1 MMSGMYMG
9 EIVRLIILDLWEKEL
24 LFVGHRDHN
33 WNTDYRQALYTKGSF
48 YTKYVSEIETD
59 SGVTYRHTKSVLE
72 QMGLDRPTYDDCAIV
87 QYVCKLV
94 SRRGAQLA
102 AAGMCYS
109 NKHAL
114 GNSTSSAEKIF
125 LIILFLLKGLAVLLN
140 HINAPNTTIAVDGS
154 LYRFHPKFKKNMEK
168 AMQMLVNPHIKVYFC
183 CKFVIS
189 FALSFSCFI
198 PFFHIQSIC
207 LSLFF

>member
-1 MMSGMYMG
+1 MSRFSSHGIRRRSRQDFTQSEETSVSIELKTCYLNFNSLNLFFFFFNSISYEKMMSGMYMG

-94 SRRGAQLA
+94 SRRAAQLA
-102 AAGMCYS
+102 AAG
-109 NKHAL
+109 N
-114 GNSTSSAEKIF
+114 
-125 LIILFLLKGLAVLLN
+125 
-140 HINAPNTTIAVDGS
+140 
-154 LYRFHPKFKKNMEK
+154 
-168 AMQMLVNPHIKVYFC
+168 
-183 CKFVIS
+183 
-189 FALSFSCFI
+189 LSFSVIVFGVVFI
-198 PFFHIQSIC
+198 F
-207 LSLFF
+207 

>member
-1 MMSGMYMG
+1 MYMG

-102 AAGMCYS
+102 AAGMFHSVKKQLNYRQILYITLRA
-109 NKHAL
+109 NKW
-114 GNSTSSAEKIF
+114 K
-125 LIILFLLKGLAVLLN
+125 LICDRFCLIWYYFQENVSFYLVL
-140 HINAPNTTIAVDGS
+140 
-154 LYRFHPKFKKNMEK
+154 R
-168 AMQMLVNPHIKVYFC
+168 
-183 CKFVIS
+183 
-189 FALSFSCFI
+189 
-198 PFFHIQSIC
+198 
-207 LSLFF
+207 